1 MRTEF
6 SVLYFFH
13 RDRLEKD
20 DIIIFVT
27 TYMESIK
34 MEQEKIQLTL
44 IDLINAAKIMEAAV
58 ARNSFKV
65 EELVDVAPVV
75 SKFVEFANS
84 ALEDI
89 KAQEEAEAAQ
99 AAAEENKGE

>member
-1 MRTEF
+1 
-6 SVLYFFH
+6 
-13 RDRLEKD
+13 
-20 DIIIFVT
+20 
-27 TYMESIK
+27 MESIK
-34 MEQEKIQLTL
+34 MEQENDKVQLTL

-75 SKFVEFANS
+75 SKFVAFSNA

-89 KAQEEAEAAQ
+89 KAQEEAS
-99 AAAEENKGE
+99 AEQVQTEDKGE

>member
-1 MRTEF
+1 
-6 SVLYFFH
+6 
-13 RDRLEKD
+13 
-20 DIIIFVT
+20 
-27 TYMESIK
+27 
-34 MEQEKIQLTL
+34 MEQQENTEIKLTL

-75 SKFVEFANS
+75 SKFVAFANA

-89 KAQEEAEAAQ
+89 KAQEAAEAENAPDTS
-99 AAAEENKGE
+99 KGE

>member
-1 MRTEF
+1 
-6 SVLYFFH
+6 
-13 RDRLEKD
+13 
-20 DIIIFVT
+20 
-27 TYMESIK
+27 
-34 MEQEKIQLTL
+34 MEQENDKVQLTL

-75 SKFVEFANS
+75 SKFVAFSNA

-89 KAQEEAEAAQ
+89 KAQEEAS
-99 AAAEENKGE
+99 AEQVQTEDKGE

>member
-1 MRTEF
+1 
-6 SVLYFFH
+6 
-13 RDRLEKD
+13 
-20 DIIIFVT
+20 
-27 TYMESIK
+27 
-34 MEQEKIQLTL
+34 
-44 IDLINAAKIMEAAV
+44 MEAAV

-89 KAQEEAEAAQ
+89 KAQEEADAAQ
-99 AAAEENKGE
+99 AAAEQNKGE